1 MQNEG
6 RTIPI
11 QIYLTEEEK
20 QILDIK
26 YRMSKSRSRGAYIR
40 KMILEGYVYE
50 VDFSE
55 LKRYNFLMSNIAT
68 NVNQIAHRINET
80 RSIFQHDIDELMI
93 LANLGQRSYN
103 SRTTFSNY
111 SDSVPAFY
119 GQEHCPRGTS

>member
-26 YRMSKSRSRGAYIR
+26 YSMSKSRSRGAYIR

-80 RSIFQHDIDELMI
+80 RSIFQHDIDELKEEI
-93 LANLGQRSYN
+93 RRLWQLQRSML
-103 SRTTFSNY
+103 SNL
-111 SDSVPAFY
+111 PCEK
-119 GQEHCPRGTS
+119 Q

>member
-55 LKRYNFLMSNIAT
+55 LKRYNFLMSNIST

-80 RSIFQHDIDELMI
+80 RSIFQHDIDELKEEI
-93 LANLGQRSYN
+93 RKLWQLQRSIQ
-103 SRTTFSNY
+103 SNLPWAKQ
-111 SDSVPAFY
+111 SI
-119 GQEHCPRGTS
+119 TSATKRKQTKKS

>member
-26 YRMSKSRSRGAYIR
+26 YQMSKSKSRGAYIR

-80 RSIFQHDIDELMI
+80 RSIFQHDIDELKEEI
-93 LANLGQRSYN
+93 RKLWQLQRSIQSN
-103 SRTTFSNY
+103 LPWAKQSITSATSRKQTKKS
-111 SDSVPAFY
+111 
-119 GQEHCPRGTS
+119 

>member
-26 YRMSKSRSRGAYIR
+26 YRMSKSKSRGAYIR

-80 RSIFQHDIDELMI
+80 RSIFQHDIDELKEEI
-93 LANLGQRSYN
+93 RKLWQLQRSIQ
-103 SRTTFSNY
+103 SNLPWAKQ
-111 SDSVPAFY
+111 SITSA
-119 GQEHCPRGTS
+119 PRRKQTKKS

>member
-26 YRMSKSRSRGAYIR
+26 YSMSKSRSRGAYIR

-80 RSIFQHDIDELMI
+80 RSIFQHDIEELKEEI
-93 LANLGQRSYN
+93 RKLWQLQRSIQ
-103 SRTTFSNY
+103 SNLPWAKQ
-111 SDSVPAFY
+111 SI
-119 GQEHCPRGTS
+119 TSATRRKQTKKS

>member
-40 KMILEGYVYE
+40 KMILEGYVYD

-80 RSIFQHDIDELMI
+80 RSIFQHDIDELKEEI
-93 LANLGQRSYN
+93 RKLWQLQRSIQ
-103 SRTTFSNY
+103 SNLPWAKQ
-111 SDSVPAFY
+111 SI
-119 GQEHCPRGTS
+119 TSATRRKQTKKS

>member
-26 YRMSKSRSRGAYIR
+26 YSMSKSRSRGAYIR

-80 RSIFQHDIDELMI
+80 RSIFQHDIDELKEEI
-93 LANLGQRSYN
+93 RRLWQLQRSIQ
-103 SRTTFSNY
+103 SSLPWAKQ
-111 SDSVPAFY
+111 SI
-119 GQEHCPRGTS
+119 TSAMKRKQTKKS

>member
-80 RSIFQHDIDELMI
+80 RSIFQHDIDELKEEI
-93 LANLGQRSYN
+93 RKLWQLQRSIQ
-103 SRTTFSNY
+103 SNLPWAKQ
-111 SDSVPAFY
+111 SI
-119 GQEHCPRGTS
+119 TSATRRKQTKKS

>member
-55 LKRYNFLMSNIAT
+55 LKRYNFLMSNIS
-68 NVNQIAHRINET
+68 NNINQIAHRINET
-80 RSIFQHDIDELMI
+80 RSIFKKDIDELKEEI
-93 LANLGQRSYN
+93 RKLWQLQRSIQSN
-103 SRTTFSNY
+103 LPWAKQSITSATSRKQMKKS
-111 SDSVPAFY
+111 
-119 GQEHCPRGTS
+119 

>member
-80 RSIFQHDIDELMI
+80 RSIFQHDIDELKEEI
-93 LANLGQRSYN
+93 RKLWQLQRSIQ
-103 SRTTFSNY
+103 SNLPWAKQ
-111 SDSVPAFY
+111 SI
-119 GQEHCPRGTS
+119 TSATKRKQTKKS

>member
-26 YRMSKSRSRGAYIR
+26 YSMSKSRSRGAYIR

-80 RSIFQHDIDELMI
+80 RSIFQHDIDELKEEI
-93 LANLGQRSYN
+93 RRLWQLQRSIQ
-103 SRTTFSNY
+103 SNLPWAKQ
-111 SDSVPAFY
+111 SI
-119 GQEHCPRGTS
+119 TSAVKRKQTKKS

>member
-26 YRMSKSRSRGAYIR
+26 YSISKSKSRGAYIR

-55 LKRYNFLMSNIAT
+55 LKRYNFLMSNIST

-80 RSIFQHDIDELMI
+80 RSIFQHDIDELKEEI
-93 LANLGQRSYN
+93 RKLWQLQRSIQ
-103 SRTTFSNY
+103 SNLPWAKQ
-111 SDSVPAFY
+111 SI
-119 GQEHCPRGTS
+119 TSATRRKQTKKS